1 MTFGAKCAENGSPD
15 LDLGPSSGDRS
26 AGLAHAE
33 GREFIL
39 AHRLRPAAV
48 TCTECGAAAREG
60 PEGWRAFV
68 VGGYDGEDVEIVVFC
83 PDCAEREAGS
93 A

>member
-1 MTFGAKCAENGSPD
+1 MTVPPGLSHAEKETSCSPTVSD
-15 LDLGPSSGDRS
+15 RQPSRARS
-26 AGLAHAE
+26 AGRPHA
-33 GREFIL
+33 R
-39 AHRLRPAAV
+39 V
-48 TCTECGAAAREG
+48 

-68 VGGYDGEDVEIVVFC
+68 VGGYDGEDVEVVVFC